1 VTTDIINNHTTY
13 KSILKFPVGA
23 AFLVKNK
30 LEGGKEYIAKKIL
43 LGALG

>member
-1 VTTDIINNHTTY
+1 MTNEIINNQTTY
-13 KSILKFPVGA
+13 KSILKFLLGA

>member
-1 VTTDIINNHTTY
+1 MTTFIINNN
-13 KSILKFPVGA
+13 IPVGA

-43 LGALG
+43 LGALGEKE

>member
-1 VTTDIINNHTTY
+1 L
-13 KSILKFPVGA
+13 ILKYPVGA